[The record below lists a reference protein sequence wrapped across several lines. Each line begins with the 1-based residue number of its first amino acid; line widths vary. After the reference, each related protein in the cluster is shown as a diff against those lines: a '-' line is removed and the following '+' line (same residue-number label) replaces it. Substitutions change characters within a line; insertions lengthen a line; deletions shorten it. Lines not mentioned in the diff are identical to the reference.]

1 MKPGSL
7 IGSLAIAVA
16 ALLATGNLQ
25 AEEVKQHDL
34 TFATL
39 WMQTSV
45 EFQGH
50 ALGTYRAAEVML
62 DRALA
67 DKNWTAAPAEQ
78 SGDYANK
85 PPAVILD
92 VDETVL
98 DNSAYQVWMLKNGE
112 SFNPKSWGKFVN
124 DVMSTPIA
132 GSLEFTKA
140 AAEKGVKIF
149 YVSNRTGDLEEAT
162 RKNLEKYG
170 YPMGGNVDTVILKKE
185 RPEWKSS
192 KKGVRRAHIAKDY
205 RVLMVMGDNFG
216 DFVDGYKGSV
226 SERQTLFEDHNDMWG
241 TKWIVIGNPS
251 YGSFSSAPFG
261 HNWKKSSAEK
271 RAAILDSMN
280 GWTPKE

>member
-1 MKPGSL
+1 M
-7 IGSLAIAVA
+7 
-16 ALLATGNLQ
+16 GNLR
-25 AEEVKQHDL
+25 AEEVEQHDL

-50 ALGTYRAAEVML
+50 ALGTYRAAEMML

-67 DKNWTAAPAEQ
+67 DRNWTAAPAEQ
-78 SGDYANK
+78 TGDYANK

-92 VDETVL
+92 IDETVL
-98 DNSAYQVWMLKNGE
+98 DNSAYQVWMLKNGK

-132 GSLEFTKA
+132 GSLEFSKV
-140 AAEKGVKIF
+140 AAEKGVKVF

-192 KKGVRRAHIAKDY
+192 KKGVRRAYIAKDY
-205 RVLMVMGDNFG
+205 RVLMIVGDNFG

-226 SERQTLFEDHNDMWG
+226 SERQTLFEDHSDMWG
-241 TKWIVIGNPS
+241 TKWIVLGNPS